1 MSKGLKYREPTE
13 IKWEDAKGVIEGGV
27 DDFMKGLSETKRIS
41 PMTLLNWKNSIF
53 ELVDNRIDKYAPK
66 IKSKN
71 AKSVFDDDK
80 AKAELKRLQND
91 FVICS
96 Y

>member
-1 MSKGLKYREPTE
+1 LSKGPKYREPTD

-66 IKSKN
+66 IKSRKP
-71 AKSVFDDDK
+71 KSVFNDAKTK
-80 AKAELKRLQND
+80 AD
-91 FVICS
+91 
-96 Y
+96 